1 MFENIVLNQT
11 RSSDPK
17 GIFGMHQGMLLD
29 STTNKI
35 LAVLLFFNTIKDNI
49 FHISEQVMKLQ
60 SFDGFR
66 QN

>member
-17 GIFGMHQGMLLD
+17 GMFGMHQGMLLD

-35 LAVLLFFNTIKDNI
+35 LAFYCSLIPSKTIYSTLVNK
-49 FHISEQVMKLQ
+49 S
-60 SFDGFR
+60 
-66 QN
+66 